1 MRNLLNIL
9 TIILFVSYCPVFG
22 QNYKQLLDYADVN
35 AKAGDFYGA
44 AVYYEKAMKED
55 SSKIEVLYKYANAL
69 RMYNNYS
76 KAAYYYDKVWD
87 KDKGGRIYKDAAF
100 WLATMQKYNA
110 EYKTASKTWKKVKS
124 KYSRNK
130 KGYEYLKAKQEAL
143 SCSYANRI
151 KNDSIDNVYVQ
162 NIGKNVNTT
171 DSEFGATKVNNH
183 LFFNSLRANNI
194 NDNLEINDSDYRVKH
209 YKGELT
215 DSSVKQSK
223 LIEALI
229 NNDLMHNA
237 NSSFDAENRLL
248 YFTQCDSLNNC
259 KLVVSKLDGE
269 FWSVPKELPER
280 INESGSSTTQPNFC
294 KIDGQDYLFFVSNR
308 KGGLGK
314 LDIWYTKILDGG
326 TYSKP
331 INAGKL
337 VNSIDNEVTPFYDT
351 VEQVLFFSSN
361 WHFGKGGFDVFK
373 SKGEPGS
380 FQKPENLLSPINT
393 QWNDLYYTIYP
404 EIENERKGYLTSNR
418 LGSLYKKGPT
428 CCNDIYEVSIL
439 NEEKIVGE
447 QEIVTL
453 EDLNKYLPVTLY
465 FHNDRPGPRSMDTL
479 VPLNY
484 LTTYD
489 TYSDLHPKYKA
500 EFSKGLK
507 DEAELDAALDIDDL
521 FKHYIDKGVSDLNL
535 FTKLLLLEL
544 KKGQKIEITIKGF
557 ASPLA
562 KTEYNVN
569 LTKRR
574 ISSLINY
581 LKEYNLGEFI
591 PYLNNTSLD
600 GGALT
605 FVKIP
610 FGEYTA
616 SSNVSDNYNDQRNS
630 VYSKNA
636 ALERKIEIQSVTYS
650 EKIGDY
656 AELSMGAG
664 TYDFGKV
671 KQGEVLKHDFVIN
684 NTGNAPMD
692 IVGVEAV
699 CSCTKITID
708 KEQILPGESGVVS
721 ITIDTK
727 QLEGKQVKS
736 ATIFA
741 NSFPK
746 IKRLVL
752 TTEVFKD

>member
-1 MRNLLNIL
+1 MFIG
-9 TIILFVSYCPVFG
+9 YG
-22 QNYKQLLDYADVN
+22 QSYKQLIDYADVN

-44 AVYYEKAMKED
+44 SIYYERALKED
-55 SSKIEVLYKYANAL
+55 SSKIEVLYKYADAL
-69 RMYNNYS
+69 RRYNNYP
-76 KAAYYYDKVWD
+76 KAAYYYEKVWD

-100 WLATMQKYNA
+100 WLATMLKYNA
-110 EYKTASKTWKKVKS
+110 EYKEAYKTWKKVKS
-124 KYSRNK
+124 KYIRDKN
-130 KGYEYLKAKQEAL
+130 GYEYLKAKQEIL
-143 SCSYANRI
+143 SCNYAKRI
-151 KNDSIDNVYVQ
+151 KYDSTDHFTVK
-162 NIGKNVNTT
+162 NIGPTINTT
-171 DSEFGATKVNNH
+171 DSEFGATIVNSD
-183 LFFNSLRANNI
+183 LYFNSLRANNLSEE
-194 NDNLEINDSDYRVKH
+194 LEVKDAKYRVKH

-215 DSSVKQSK
+215 DSSVKQSE
-223 LIEALI
+223 LINALI
-229 NNDLMHNA
+229 NNEQYHNA
-237 NSSFDAENRLL
+237 NSSFNSEEGLL
-248 YFTQCDSLNNC
+248 YYTQCDSLNNC
-259 KLVVSKLDGE
+259 KLVTSKLVEGT
-269 FWSVPKELPER
+269 WSAPKELPER
-280 INESGSSTTQPNFC
+280 VNESGATTTQPNYC
-294 KIDGQDYLFFVSNR
+294 KIEGQDYLFFVSNR
-308 KGGLGK
+308 KGGIGQ

-331 INAGKL
+331 VNAGSL

-351 VEQVLFFSSN
+351 VDNALYFSST

-373 SKGEPGS
+373 SSGRPENL
-380 FQKPENLLSPINT
+380 QDPENLLAPVNT

-404 EIENERKGYLTSNR
+404 EKNDKRNGFLTSNR
-418 LGSLYKKGPT
+418 LGSLFKKGPT
-428 CCNDIYEVSIL
+428 CCNDIYEVTIS
-439 NEEKIVGE
+439 NEEKVSE
-447 QEIVTL
+447 EREIVTL

-465 FHNDRPGPRSMDTL
+465 FHNDRPGPRSMDTT
-479 VPLNY
+479 VDLNY
-484 LTTYD
+484 LTIYD
-489 TYSDLHPKYKA
+489 SYIDLHPKYKA
-500 EFSKGLK
+500 EYAKGLK
-507 DEAELDAALDIDDL
+507 DEEALDAALDIDDL
-521 FKHYIDKGVSDLNL
+521 FKQYIDKGVSDLNL

-544 KKGQKIEITIKGF
+544 KKGQKIELTIKGF

-581 LKEYNLGEFI
+581 LSEYNNGEFI
-591 PYLNNTSLD
+591 PYLNNTSKD
-600 GGALT
+600 GGFLS

-616 SSNVSDNYNDQRNS
+616 SSNVSDNFDDQRNS

-636 ALERKIEIQSVTYS
+636 ALERKIEIQSVTFL
-650 EKIGDY
+650 EKEGDY
-656 AELSMGAG
+656 AELSMGTG
-664 TYDFGKV
+664 TYDFGKT
-671 KQGEVLKHDFVIN
+671 KQGEVLKHDFIIK

-692 IVGVEAV
+692 IVGLEAA
-699 CSCTKITID
+699 CGCTKISID
-708 KEQILPGESGVVS
+708 KEKILPGESGVVS